1 MRKYRYASMW
11 RGVSWKV
18 VVVLVA
24 FASAALVPAFITCG
38 ATITY
43 VGEVNNAGPGATVK
57 YGVDGFDIYGT
68 APRNRITR
76 TWYGDNG
83 AFRAGKRLTAL
94 PSYIAKIIA
103 PQGVD
108 AASAAGF
115 PGYSL
120 IDDPNRPEKKIRAGF
135 ETTHAPNARAIVPLV
150 LVKLSSY
157 ATLPR
162 DWYIGFMTD
171 IHRGRVDDY
180 PGVIQVTCGHSKV
193 SVKTGR
199 DGGRPDG
206 GIDLYFFRV
215 HNARPSET
223 ITISAASWT
232 QNPQGFRYNPSVS
245 GLLFTE
251 KDPKTQKSDRL
262 NRYRYNTPINFIP
275 AQRETG
281 GLAFHKNYPGGR
293 IVRGNRLTDMWLTV
307 ATISSKRCGRAA
319 CWALRVCRVREP
331 HEAKG
336 NLQ

>member
-1 MRKYRYASMW
+1 MKFCVENRLRRLLSNV
-11 RGVSWKV
+11 R
-18 VVVLVA
+18 VVLLIA
-24 FASAALVPAFITCG
+24 FASAALVPAFTTCG

-57 YGVDGFDIYGT
+57 YGVDGFDLYGT

-120 IDDPNRPEKKIRAGF
+120 IDDPNHPEQKIRAGF
-135 ETTHAPNARAIVPLV
+135 ETTHAPNARAVVPLV
-150 LVKLSSY
+150 LIKLSSY

-206 GIDLYFFRV
+206 GIDVYFFRV
-215 HNARPSET
+215 SNARPSET

-251 KDPKTQKSDRL
+251 KRPKTSTAV
-262 NRYRYNTPINFIP
+262 NPSHYRYSTPIHLNP
-275 AQRETG
+275 PVGEPRR
-281 GLAFHKNYPGGR
+281 LVFHSSYPGGQT
-293 IVRGNRLTDMWLTV
+293 VRSGGLVNMWFTGASINTKNSGKARAITCLREALARLQP
-307 ATISSKRCGRAA
+307 R
-319 CWALRVCRVREP
+319 
-331 HEAKG
+331 
-336 NLQ
+336 